1 MENTAPIVL
10 VHGFWHGSWCWS
22 AVTEELASRGLASVA
37 VDLEGHGLNSRAP
50 AARWARPFDP
60 AGYATEPSPSAALTL
75 SAATEEL
82 AERVRRIG
90 RGEPCLVVAHSMGGT
105 VATALAERFPELV
118 AGVVYVSA
126 FAPTAGL
133 PAAAYITSPEN
144 KGSMVGE
151 QLAADPMAVGALRF
165 DTGDSPRHAAFVET
179 FYADVPAEVAAAA
192 IALLTSD
199 APAGIATE
207 SLTVTA
213 ARYGRL
219 PRTYVVCEQ
228 DNAIRPDLQRRL
240 IREIDAIAAEPT
252 TVVTLDASHSP
263 FLSQPAA
270 LVDAIEKAHYAAGPP
285 NG

>member
-10 VHGFWHGSWCWS
+10 VHGFWHGTWCWS
-22 AVTEELASRGLASVA
+22 SVIEELASRGLAAVA
-37 VDLEGHGLNSRAP
+37 VDLEGHGLNSLAP

-60 AGYATEPSPSAALTL
+60 AGYATEPSPSAAVTL
-75 SAATEEL
+75 SAATELL

-90 RGEPCLVVAHSMGGT
+90 RGEPCLVVAHSMGGA

-118 AGVVYVSA
+118 AGVVYVTA

-133 PAAAYITSPEN
+133 PATAYITMPEN
-144 KGSMVGE
+144 TGTMVGD

-165 DTGDSPRHAAFVET
+165 DTGDSTRHAALVET
-179 FYADVPAEVAAAA
+179 FYGDVPADVAAAA
-192 IALLTSD
+192 ISLLSSD
-199 APAGIATE
+199 APAGMAAEPFTA
-207 SLTVTA
+207 TA

-219 PRTYVVCEQ
+219 PHTYVVCEQ
-228 DNAIRPDLQRRL
+228 DNAIRPDLQRRF

-270 LVDAIEKAHYAAGPP
+270 LVDAIEKAQYAADRTR
-285 NG
+285 